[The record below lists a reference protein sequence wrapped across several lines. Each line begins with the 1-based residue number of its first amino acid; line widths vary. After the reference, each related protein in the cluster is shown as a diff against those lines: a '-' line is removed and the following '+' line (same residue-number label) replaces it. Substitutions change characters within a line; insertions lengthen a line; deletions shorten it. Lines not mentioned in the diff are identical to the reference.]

1 MSKTGPVV
9 LVIEDEPQIRRF
21 LRHTLGSEG
30 YMLLEATTA
39 KDGMAEAASHPPDII
54 LLDLGLPDMDGLEV
68 IRNIR
73 TWSQAPIIII
83 SARGQEHDK
92 VAALDIG
99 ANDYLTKPFSI
110 PELMAR
116 IRVLLRSA
124 SRTGGGDNKDSVF
137 TVGDLT
143 VDLGRRVIK
152 FHGKEVRATPIEFKL
167 LSVLVKHAGKVLTH
181 RQLLNEVWGPDNT
194 EEANYLRVYIHQ
206 LRHKI
211 EDDPA
216 RPKYLTTETGVGYRL
231 RTALEEVS

>member
-1 MSKTGPVV
+1 MANPNPIV

-30 YMLLEATTA
+30 YTLLEATNA

-73 TWSQAPIIII
+73 TWSEAPIIII

-99 ANDYLTKPFSI
+99 ANDYLTKPFSV

-116 IRVLLRSA
+116 IRVLLRA
-124 SRTGGGDNKDSVF
+124 AARVAGDGKESTF
-137 TVGDLT
+137 TVGDLH
-143 VDLGRRVIK
+143 VDLGRRIVK
-152 FHGKEVRATPIEFKL
+152 FHDKEVRVTPIEFKL

-231 RTALEEVS
+231 RTTLEKVS

>member
-1 MSKTGPVV
+1 MANTNPVV

-21 LRHTLGSEG
+21 LRHTLGAQG
-30 YMLLEATTA
+30 YMLLEATNA
-39 KDGMAEAASHPPDII
+39 REGMAEAASHPPDII

-73 TWSQAPIIII
+73 TWSHAPIIIV

-116 IRVLLRSA
+116 IRVLLRA
-124 SRTGGGDNKDSVF
+124 NARPGNGADNTDSVF
-137 TVGDLT
+137 AAGELV
-143 VDLGRRVIK
+143 VDLARRAVK
-152 FHGKEVRATPIEFKL
+152 VSGKEVRLTPIEFKL

-181 RQLLNEVWGPDNT
+181 RQLLNEVWGPNNT
-194 EEANYLRVYIHQ
+194 EEGNYLRVYIHQ

-211 EDDPA
+211 EADPA
-216 RPKYLTTETGVGYRL
+216 RPRRLQTESGVGYRL
-231 RTALEEVS
+231 RTE

>member
-1 MSKTGPVV
+1 MANPNPVV

-21 LRHTLGSEG
+21 LRHTLSSQG
-30 YMLLEATTA
+30 YMLLEATNA
-39 KDGMAEAASHPPDII
+39 KEGMAEAASHPPDIV

-73 TWSQAPIIII
+73 SWSQAPIIII

-99 ANDYLTKPFSI
+99 ANDYLTKPFGI

-124 SRTGGGDNKDSVF
+124 ALTGGDNKDAIF
-137 TVGDLT
+137 TAGDLN
-143 VDLGRRVIK
+143 VDLGRRVVK
-152 FHGKEVRATPIEFKL
+152 VGGKEVRLTPIEFKL

-181 RQLLNEVWGPDNT
+181 HQLLNEVWGPNNT
-194 EEANYLRVYIHQ
+194 EEGNYLRVYIHQ

-211 EDDPA
+211 EADPA
-216 RPKYLTTETGVGYRL
+216 RPRYLTTETGVGYRL
-231 RTALEEVS
+231 RAE